1 MLATASTFCK
11 PVDGGGWRSLQG
23 LWLRRPFSM
32 KYDIVKL
39 NGRSDNWSK
48 IYRYTIEFPK
58 GDYSSG
64 VLEFDRARRWFNST
78 YGWSTDVET
87 QNEIAEQLND
97 QVPSSHQSDDLN
109 LQWAYSTEYR
119 NYRIYVASDK
129 ELMFF
134 ELAHS
139 GTA

>member
-11 PVDGGGWRSLQG
+11 PADGGGWRSLQG
-23 LWLRRPFSM
+23 LWLRHPFSM

-39 NGRSDNWSK
+39 NGRNSWSK

-58 GDYSSG
+58 GTYSSG
-64 VLEFDRARRWFNST
+64 VLEFDRARRWFNRT
-78 YGWSTDVET
+78 YGWSTDVKT

>member
-1 MLATASTFCK
+1 MLVTASTFCK
-11 PVDGGGWRSLQG
+11 PVDGGGWHSLQG
-23 LWLRRPFSM
+23 LWLCHPFSM
-32 KYDIVKL
+32 NYEIVKL
-39 NGRSDNWSK
+39 NGRNSWSK

-64 VLEFDRARRWFNST
+64 VLEFDRARRWFNRT
-78 YGWSTDVET
+78 YGWSTDVKT
-87 QNEIAEQLND
+87 QNEIAFQLND
-97 QVPSSHQSDDLN
+97 RIPESHQPDDLN
-109 LQWAYSTEYR
+109 LLWAYSTEYR
-119 NYRIYVASDK
+119 NYRIYVSSDK

>member
-1 MLATASTFCK
+1 MN
-11 PVDGGGWRSLQG
+11 
-23 LWLRRPFSM
+23 
-32 KYDIVKL
+32 YEIVKL
-39 NGRSDNWSK
+39 NMLASPSK

-64 VLEFDRARRWFNST
+64 VLEFDRARRWFNRT
-78 YGWSTDVET
+78 YGWSQDVRT
-87 QNEIAEQLND
+87 QNDIAGQLND
-97 QVPSSHQSDDLN
+97 RVPESHQPDDLN
-109 LQWAYSTEYR
+109 LLWAYSTEYR

-134 ELAHS
+134 ELAHA

>member
-1 MLATASTFCK
+1 MLVTASTFCK
-11 PVDGGGWRSLQG
+11 PANGGGWRSLQG
-23 LWLRRPFSM
+23 LWLRHPFSM
-32 KYDIVKL
+32 KYETVKL
-39 NGRSDNWSK
+39 NGRNSWSK

-58 GDYSSG
+58 GTYSSG
-64 VLEFDRARRWFNST
+64 VLEFDRARRWFNRT
-78 YGWSTDVET
+78 YGWSTDVRT

>member
-1 MLATASTFCK
+1 MN
-11 PVDGGGWRSLQG
+11 
-23 LWLRRPFSM
+23 
-32 KYDIVKL
+32 YNIVKL
-39 NGRSDNWSK
+39 DGRHSWSK
-48 IYRYTIEFPK
+48 IYRYSIEFPK
-58 GDYSSG
+58 GIFSSG
-64 VLEFDRARRWFNST
+64 VLEFDRARRWFNRT
-78 YGWSTDVET
+78 YGWSQDVRT
-87 QNEIAEQLND
+87 QNEIAGQLNR
-97 QVPSSHQSDDLN
+97 QVPESHQQEDLN

>member
-11 PVDGGGWRSLQG
+11 PADGGGWHSLLG
-23 LWLRRPFSM
+23 LWLCHPFYM
-32 KYDIVKL
+32 MYHIVLL
-39 NGRSDNWSK
+39 NGRNSWSK

-58 GDYSSG
+58 GTYSSG
-64 VLEFDRARRWFNST
+64 VLEFDRARRWFNRT
-78 YGWSTDVET
+78 YGWSTDVKT

-97 QVPSSHQSDDLN
+97 MVPSSHQSDDLN

>member
-1 MLATASTFCK
+1 MLVTASTFCK
-11 PVDGGGWRSLQG
+11 PIDGGGWRSLQG
-23 LWLRRPFSM
+23 LWLRHPFSM
-32 KYDIVKL
+32 MYNIVQL
-39 NGRSDNWSK
+39 DGRHSWHK

-58 GDYSSG
+58 GTYSSG

-78 YGWSTDVET
+78 YGWSTDVRT
-87 QNEIAEQLND
+87 QNEIAGQLND
-97 QVPSSHQSDDLN
+97 TVPSSHQPDDLN
-109 LQWAYSTEYR
+109 LQWADSTEYR

-134 ELAHS
+134 ELAHA

>member
-1 MLATASTFCK
+1 MLVTASTFCK
-11 PVDGGGWRSLQG
+11 PADGGGWRSLQG
-23 LWLRRPFSM
+23 LWLRHPFSM
-32 KYDIVKL
+32 NYEIVKL
-39 NGRSDNWSK
+39 NGRNSWSK

-64 VLEFDRARRWFNST
+64 VLEFDRARRWFNRT
-78 YGWSTDVET
+78 YGWSTDVKT

-97 QVPSSHQSDDLN
+97 TVPSSHQSDDLN

-134 ELAHS
+134 ELTHA

>member
-11 PVDGGGWRSLQG
+11 PVDGGGWRSPQG
-23 LWLRRPFSM
+23 LWLRHPFSM
-32 KYDIVKL
+32 KYEIVKL
-39 NGRSDNWSK
+39 NGRNSWSK

-58 GDYSSG
+58 GTYSSG
-64 VLEFDRARRWFNST
+64 VLEFDRARRWFNRT
-78 YGWSTDVET
+78 YGWSTDVKT

-97 QVPSSHQSDDLN
+97 TVPSSHQSDDLN
-109 LQWAYSTEYR
+109 LLWAYSTEYR

-134 ELAHS
+134 ELAHA

>member
-11 PVDGGGWRSLQG
+11 PADGGGWRSLQG
-23 LWLRRPFSM
+23 LWLRHPFSM

-39 NGRSDNWSK
+39 NGRNSWSK

-58 GDYSSG
+58 GTYSSG
-64 VLEFDRARRWFNST
+64 VLEFDRARRWFNRT
-78 YGWSTDVET
+78 YGWSTDVKT

-97 QVPSSHQSDDLN
+97 TVPSSHQSDDLN

>member
-1 MLATASTFCK
+1 MN
-11 PVDGGGWRSLQG
+11 
-23 LWLRRPFSM
+23 
-32 KYDIVKL
+32 YEIVKL
-39 NGRSDNWSK
+39 NGRNSWSK

-64 VLEFDRARRWFNST
+64 VLEFERARRWFNRT
-78 YGWSTDVET
+78 YGWSTDVKT
-87 QNEIAEQLND
+87 QDEIACQLND
-97 QVPSSHQSDDLN
+97 RIPESQRPDDLN
-109 LQWAYSTEYR
+109 LLWAYSTEYR

>member
-1 MLATASTFCK
+1 MLVTASTFCK
-11 PVDGGGWRSLQG
+11 PANGGGWRSLQG
-23 LWLRRPFSM
+23 LWLRHPFSM
-32 KYDIVKL
+32 KYETVKL
-39 NGRSDNWSK
+39 NGRNSWGK

-58 GDYSSG
+58 GTYSSG
-64 VLEFDRARRWFNST
+64 VLEFDRARRWFNRT
-78 YGWSTDVET
+78 YGWSTDVRT

>member
-64 VLEFDRARRWFNST
+64 VLEFDRARRWFNRT
-78 YGWSTDVET
+78 YGWSTDVKT

-97 QVPSSHQSDDLN
+97 TVPSSHQSDDLN

-134 ELAHS
+134 ELTHA

>member
-1 MLATASTFCK
+1 
-11 PVDGGGWRSLQG
+11 
-23 LWLRRPFSM
+23 M
-32 KYDIVKL
+32 KYNVIKL
-39 NGRSDNWSK
+39 DGRHSWHK
-48 IYRYTIEFPK
+48 IYKYSIEFPK
-58 GDYSSG
+58 GAFSSG
-64 VLEFDRARRWFNST
+64 VLEFDRARRWFNRT
-78 YGWSTDVET
+78 YGWSTDVKT

-97 QVPSSHQSDDLN
+97 TVPSSHQSDDLN
-109 LQWAYSTEYR
+109 LLWAYSTEYR

>member
-1 MLATASTFCK
+1 MLVTASTFCK

-23 LWLRRPFSM
+23 LWLRHPFSM
-32 KYDIVKL
+32 KYEIVKL
-39 NGRSDNWSK
+39 NGRNSWSK
-48 IYRYTIEFPK
+48 IYLYTIEFPK
-58 GDYSSG
+58 GTYSSG
-64 VLEFDRARRWFNST
+64 VLEFDRARRWFNRT
-78 YGWSTDVET
+78 YGWSTDVKT

>member
-1 MLATASTFCK
+1 MN
-11 PVDGGGWRSLQG
+11 
-23 LWLRRPFSM
+23 
-32 KYDIVKL
+32 YEIVKL
-39 NGRSDNWSK
+39 NGRNAWSK

-64 VLEFDRARRWFNST
+64 VLEFDRSRRWFNRT
-78 YGWSTDVET
+78 YGYSTDVKT

-97 QVPSSHQSDDLN
+97 RVPESHQSDDLN

-134 ELAHS
+134 ELTHS

>member
-1 MLATASTFCK
+1 M
-11 PVDGGGWRSLQG
+11 
-23 LWLRRPFSM
+23 M
-32 KYDIVKL
+32 YHIVLL
-39 NGRSDNWSK
+39 NGRHAWSK
-48 IYRYTIEFPK
+48 IYRYSIEFPK

-64 VLEFDRARRWFNST
+64 VLEFDRARRWFNRT
-78 YGWSTDVET
+78 YGWSTDVKT

-97 QVPSSHQSDDLN
+97 RIPESHRSDDLN

-134 ELAHS
+134 ELTHS

>member
-1 MLATASTFCK
+1 
-11 PVDGGGWRSLQG
+11 
-23 LWLRRPFSM
+23 M
-32 KYDIVKL
+32 KYKIVKL
-39 NGRSDNWSK
+39 NGRNSWSK

-64 VLEFDRARRWFNST
+64 VLEFDRARRWFNRT
-78 YGWSTDVET
+78 YGWSTDVKT
-87 QNEIAEQLND
+87 QNEIAFQLND
-97 QVPSSHQSDDLN
+97 RIPESHQPDDLN
-109 LQWAYSTEYR
+109 LLWAYSTEYR